1 MMVTDG
7 ATQKQKSLLIVQVG
21 APLPICHVVAGS
33 LAQWTS
39 QRLDLGP
46 LAQEVAHK
54 VCHHSIT
61 DAKGIP
67 YGLTLPT

>member
-7 ATQKQKSLLIVQVG
+7 ATQKQKSLPIVQVG

-39 QRLDLGP
+39 QRLGLGP
-46 LAQEVAHK
+46 LAQEVAHFA
-54 VCHHSIT
+54 CCCGLI
-61 DAKGIP
+61 DAKEIP
-67 YGLTLPT
+67 HVSHYQS